1 MGVAIPPFLIMK
13 IEFLETTWFQGEIRK
28 KGTTI
33 EASKTEVSQVLQ
45 EGLAVAIEFDI
56 KESKSKT
63 VRVEKSRVTRKK

>member
-1 MGVAIPPFLIMK
+1 LGVAIPPFLIMK

-45 EGLAVAIEFDI
+45 EGLAVAIEFDT

>member
-1 MGVAIPPFLIMK
+1 LGVAIPPFLIMK